1 MFHNNIEI
9 KGSTMTQILTDTY
22 LDYSDIL
29 IKPKMGKNLN
39 SRKEVNLVRE
49 YKFKRGQVR
58 RGLGVFNA
66 NMSTCGN
73 FETAKHLL
81 KDGMF
86 ATIHKFYTPEE
97 IINFMRKCQEE
108 KVDYSNL
115 FISIG
120 IKNGIRELDKL
131 KEVEDGAMWLKPN
144 ICIDAPNFYID
155 KAFEVLEHC
164 RELFPDSVIMCGN
177 IASSD
182 ICHKLL
188 DYADILKIGIGSG
201 SVCTTRKMTGCGVP
215 MVSLI
220 LECADVVHSVG
231 GMICADGG
239 IVEVGDICKAFCL
252 NSDFIMSGGMFAG
265 TDEAEGEII
274 EKCFETGEY
283 VMYDRPKYK
292 EDMDIEKIPIT
303 PKYEYK
309 KYKLYYGMSS
319 TLANNKFAGGMC
331 DYKASEGREVL
342 IPYTGSL
349 DKILQDIR
357 GGIASACTYV
367 GSVCVKDMSKCATV
381 IKVNNTINKVF
392 EKYEK

>member
-1 MFHNNIEI
+1 
-9 KGSTMTQILTDTY
+9 MTQMLTETY

-29 IKPKMGKNLN
+29 IKPKMGNNLN
-39 SRKEVNLVRE
+39 SRKDVNLTRE
-49 YKFKRGQVR
+49 YVFKRGQIR
-58 RGLGVFNA
+58 KGLGIFNA
-66 NMSTCGN
+66 NMATVGN

-81 KDGMF
+81 KAGMF
-86 ATIHKFYTPEE
+86 ATLHKFYTAEE
-97 IINFMRKCQEE
+97 TIDFMRQCQNE
-108 KVDYSNL
+108 KIDYSNL

-131 KEVEDGAMWLKPN
+131 KEIEDGAMWFKPN

-155 KAFEVLEHC
+155 KAFEVLKHC
-164 RELFPDSVIMCGN
+164 RELFPESVIMCGN

-188 DYADILKIGIGSG
+188 DYADILKVGIGPG
-201 SVCTTRKMTGCGVP
+201 SVCRTRSVTGCGVP
-215 MVSLI
+215 MVSCI
-220 LECADVVHSVG
+220 LDCADVVHSVG

-239 IVEVGDICKAFCL
+239 IVEVGDICKAFAL
-252 NSDFIMSGGMFAG
+252 NADFVMSGGMFAG
-265 TDEAEGEII
+265 TDEAEGEVI
-274 EKCFETGEY
+274 EKCYKTNEY
-283 VMYDRPKYK
+283 AIDMIDGSKPIPDQPLYD
-292 EDMDIEKIPIT
+292 I
-303 PKYEYK
+303 K

-319 TLANNKFAGGMC
+319 TLANNKFAGGMK

-357 GGIASACTYV
+357 GGVASACTYI
-367 GSVCVKDMSKCATV
+367 GATKVKDIPKCATL
-381 IKVNNTINKVF
+381 IKVNNTINKIF

>member
-1 MFHNNIEI
+1 
-9 KGSTMTQILTDTY
+9 MTQVLNETY

-39 SRKEVNLVRE
+39 SRKDVNLIRE
-49 YKFKRGQVR
+49 YKFKHGQIR
-58 RGLGVFNA
+58 QGLGVFNA
-66 NMSTCGN
+66 NMATVGN

-86 ATIHKFYTPEE
+86 ATIHKFYTAEE

-108 KVDYSNL
+108 NIDYSNL

-131 KEVEDGAMWLKPN
+131 KEIEDGAMWFKPN

-164 RELFPDSVIMCGN
+164 RELFPESVIMCGN

-201 SVCTTRKMTGCGVP
+201 AVCLTRKMTGCGTP

-220 LECADVVHSVG
+220 LDCADIVHSVG

-239 IVEVGDICKAFCL
+239 ITEVGDICKAFAL
-252 NSDFIMSGGMFAG
+252 NADFVMVGGMFAG
-265 TDEAEGEII
+265 TDEAEGEVI
-274 EKCFETGEY
+274 EKCYQKNEWYFVVDEERSVDGMVENT
-283 VMYDRPKYK
+283 
-292 EDMDIEKIPIT
+292 PIA

-309 KYKLYYGMSS
+309 KFKLYYGMSS
-319 TLANNKFAGGMC
+319 TLANNKFAGGMSN
-331 DYKASEGREVL
+331 YKASEGREVL

-357 GGIASACTYV
+357 GGIASACTYM
-367 GSVCVKDMSKCATV
+367 GSVCVKDMSKCATI

-392 EKYEK
+392 ERYEK

>member
-1 MFHNNIEI
+1 M
-9 KGSTMTQILTDTY
+9 MTQVLNETY

-39 SRKEVNLVRE
+39 SRKDVNLIRE
-49 YKFKRGQVR
+49 YKFKHGQIR
-58 RGLGVFNA
+58 QGLGVFNA
-66 NMSTCGN
+66 NMATVGN

-81 KDGMF
+81 RDGMF
-86 ATIHKFYTPEE
+86 ATIHKFYTAEE
-97 IINFMRKCQEE
+97 IINFMHQCQEE
-108 KVDYSNL
+108 KIDYSNL

-131 KEVEDGAMWLKPN
+131 KEIEDGAMWFKPN

-164 RELFPDSVIMCGN
+164 RELFPESVIMCGN

-188 DYADILKIGIGSG
+188 DYADILKVGIGSG
-201 SVCTTRKMTGCGVP
+201 AVCLTRKMTGCGTP

-220 LECADVVHSVG
+220 LDCADIVHSVG

-239 IVEVGDICKAFCL
+239 ITEVGDICKAFAL
-252 NSDFIMSGGMFAG
+252 NADFVMAGGMFAG
-265 TDEAEGEII
+265 TDEAEGEVI
-274 EKCFETGEY
+274 EKCYQKNEWYFIVDEERS
-283 VMYDRPKYK
+283 VD
-292 EDMDIEKIPIT
+292 DIVENTPIA

-309 KYKLYYGMSS
+309 KFKLYYGMSS
-319 TLANNKFAGGMC
+319 TLANNKFAGGMSN
-331 DYKASEGREVL
+331 YKASEGREVL

-357 GGIASACTYV
+357 GGIASACTYM
-367 GSVCVKDMSKCATV
+367 GSVCVKDMSKCATI
-381 IKVNNTINKVF
+381 IKVNNTINKIF
-392 EKYEK
+392 ERYEK